1 MSRNFMKN
9 KDDLDDWYK
18 IKKYPHIGHPSKSR
32 RQTISYIKNKDKIAV
47 HGFAPF
53 IHKIISTNRY
63 RKDYDSDGKSINS
76 RRRTNRS
83 TKNRDIYYANNLDSN
98 IYAYYSYILN
108 TQYESILEEKSL
120 TKVVTAYRKSP
131 KNSNLLQNNPRRN
144 NIDFAD
150 EVFQYI
156 KKQVN
161 IGNDVIA
168 IAFDIENFFP
178 SLNHKILKQTWCD
191 VLKTDQLP
199 ADHYNIFKNITKF
212 SYVEEKHLF
221 NLFKDRVIVRK
232 NDGSLIKKPI
242 KRIEHLYN
250 KNAVAYCEMQ
260 DIHEIRRKGL
270 IRISKRVDGQI
281 ITAGICQGSAISA
294 ILANIYML
302 NFDKLIH
309 NEISKIG
316 GLYRRYSDDMIAICP
331 SDKKSDIIQLFEENI
346 RNIELTIHK
355 KKTQVFHFSHY
366 QGGITC
372 KQEFNGKITPYSKN
386 RNFEYLGFSFD
397 GEYVR
402 LKTSSLANYY
412 RKMKKGVRR
421 SGFYSNKINNDTK
434 GEIFRKR
441 LYKRYSYIGAKR
453 CIKYKRVQGTTNQ
466 WYHDKHTINW
476 GNYITY
482 AKKAHEKM
490 SCYSKI
496 DSQIKNHWKNLHRE
510 IESSKNLIE

>member
-1 MSRNFMKN
+1 MKN

-32 RQTISYIKNKDKIAV
+32 QKTISYIKNSKKIAI
-47 HGFAPF
+47 HGFYPF
-53 IHKIISTNRY
+53 IHKTISVSRY
-63 RKDYDSDGKSINS
+63 RKSYEDDGRLDFNGW
-76 RRRTNRS
+76 RV
-83 TKNRDIYYANNLDSN
+83 NRDKKEREIYYANNLDSN

-108 TQYESILEEKSL
+108 IRYENILEEKSL
-120 TKVVTAYRKSP
+120 TEVVTAYRKSP
-131 KNSNLLQNNPRRN
+131 KNSNLLQNRPRRN

-156 KKQVN
+156 KNQVS
-161 IGNDVIA
+161 IGDDVVA
-168 IAFDIENFFP
+168 IAFDIKKFFP

-191 VLKTDQLP
+191 VLKTNQLP
-199 ADHYNIFKNITKF
+199 VDHYNIFKNITKF
-212 SYVEEKHLF
+212 SYVEEVHLF

-232 NDGSLIKKPI
+232 NDGSLVKKPI
-242 KRIEHLYN
+242 KRIENLYN

-270 IRISKRVDGQI
+270 IRTSKRVNGKL

-294 ILANIYML
+294 TLANIYML
-302 NFDKLIH
+302 NFDELIH

-316 GLYRRYSDDMIAICP
+316 GLYRRYSDDMVVIC
-331 SDKKSDIIQLFEENI
+331 SLNEKSDIIQLFEDKI
-346 RNIELTIHK
+346 KDIELNIHK
-355 KKTQVFHFSHY
+355 DKTQVFHFSHY
-366 QGGITC
+366 QGRIIC
-372 KQEFNGKITPYSKN
+372 KQEFNGKITPYSMN

-397 GEYVR
+397 GKYVR

-421 SGFYSNKINNDTK
+421 SGFYSSKINNDTR

-466 WYHDKHTINW
+466 WYHNKHAVNW

-482 AKKAHEKM
+482 AKKSHEKM
-490 SCYSKI
+490 SSYSKI
-496 DSQIKNHWKNLHRE
+496 DSQIKNHWKNLHKE
-510 IESSKNLIE
+510 IEKSKKPY